1 MTKQEF
7 EILCNE
13 AFDDIYSIC
22 VSVGESSTKINAKHL
37 LIQLSDFKKFALE
50 ELYNEKIK

>member
-7 EILCNE
+7 ENLCNE
-13 AFDDIYSIC
+13 AFEDIFTIFDTIR
-22 VSVGESSTKINAKHL
+22 ESDAKKNAKHL

-50 ELYNEKIK
+50 ELYDEETK

>member
-22 VSVGESSTKINAKHL
+22 VSVGESSTKMNAKHL
-37 LIQLSDFKKFALE
+37 LIQLSDFKKFALD
-50 ELYNEKIK
+50 ELYRGV